1 MIPGATLR
9 PSLVLPLV
17 AALAVGSCDRPAPTE
32 AAGPGSLI
40 APVEASLARRGGDRP
55 MRANGG
61 AVLLSQ
67 TLAPDAGPPLFGRSD
82 FDGRCSEPSDFTI
95 SFRLEG
101 QATHLGRITA
111 VAEHCSWVDWEL
123 RDSWTNDGVMM
134 FTAANGDDL
143 WATYEGEPS
152 GTGTREVLTFTGGT
166 GRFASAS
173 GGGIFFVDCDRTT
186 GTCVWEFTGTLSF
199 DASDARQRH

>member
-1 MIPGATLR
+1 MISGATLR
-9 PSLVLPLV
+9 PSFILSLV
-17 AALAVGSCDRPAPTE
+17 AALAVASCDRPAPTE
-32 AAGPGSLI
+32 AAGPATLL
-40 APVEASLARRGGDRP
+40 APVEPSSARHGAGLP

-82 FDGRCSEPSDFTI
+82 FDGRCSAPSDFTI

-123 RDSWTNDGVMM
+123 RDSWTNDGVMT
-134 FTAANGDDL
+134 FTAANGDEL
-143 WATYEGEPS
+143 RATYEGEPS

-173 GGGIFFVDCDRTT
+173 GGGILFVDCDRST

-199 DASDARQRH
+199 EASDVRH